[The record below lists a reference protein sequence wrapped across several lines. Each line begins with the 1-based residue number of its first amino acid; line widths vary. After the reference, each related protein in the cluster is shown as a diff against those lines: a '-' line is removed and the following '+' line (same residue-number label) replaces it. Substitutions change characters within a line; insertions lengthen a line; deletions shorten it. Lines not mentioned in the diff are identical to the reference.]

1 LGGLNQ
7 RFLSREKSFYERNW
21 KDKRSC
27 EKEKIKISKMV
38 MKVKGK
44 QGKKKR
50 KLGEFQLHE
59 KNG

>member
-1 LGGLNQ
+1 
-7 RFLSREKSFYERNW
+7 
-21 KDKRSC
+21 
-27 EKEKIKISKMV
+27 

-59 KNG
+59 KNGWEPSPLPALPLTNMATERREQSSKRPP